1 MMVSVPC
8 LAHLHR
14 QQHVLTEEWPLHLH
28 LHLRARVRSRHATT
42 SASTCVTRAASHRPL
57 VSHELACVTPLRTAR
72 SQTHRRAPSTSPRL
86 RANLQWTLMHATDR
100 KASSAPHLRA
110 HRPSHRSLVMAPNVS
125 VAIGLQTF
133 ELLLIISHLSA
144 RSPMLT
150 ATAIGTFR
158 SATKR
163 KAISLCV
170 QPGFR
175 PLHRRRPL
183 LCRRSLHR
191 HVVRPSRSPSP
202 PTLH

>member
-28 LHLRARVRSRHATT
+28 PHLRARVRCRHTTT
-42 SASTCVTRAASHRPL
+42 STSTRDTRATSHHPL
-57 VSHELACVTPLRTAR
+57 VSRNIPSVTPLHTAR

-86 RANLQWTLMHATDR
+86 RANLQWTLVHATDR
-100 KASSAPHLRA
+100 MASSAPHLRA
-110 HRPSHRSLVMAPNVS
+110 HRPSHRSLVMALNVS
-125 VAIGLQTF
+125 VAIVLQTF
-133 ELLLIISHLSA
+133 ELLLNHSNLSA
-144 RSPMLT
+144 RSPMPS
-150 ATAIGTFR
+150 ATPIGTIR
-158 SATKR
+158 SATER

-170 QPGFR
+170 QPGLR
-175 PLHRRRPL
+175 PLPRRRPL